1 MRTIILAAGQGF
13 QLDGCVKLLIRDPQS
28 GERIID
34 QFIKIFSKTKITVVV
49 GYKAIDIMQ
58 RYPDLNYVF
67 NSDWKI
73 TNNSYSLGLGLNDE
87 PCYVVS
93 SDLFIAPEIIKI
105 LEDAEPNCI
114 LTENREN
121 RELNSLNCK
130 IVKNRQIDEIYQG
143 PRRNINDPE
152 AIGVYKISDK
162 DLLQSW
168 KKNCLRYGNLFA
180 GQNWRFDMSC
190 VYSVDKENYRL
201 DEINTVF
208 DYLNLIEK
216 RNQ

>member
-73 TNNSYSLGLGLNDE
+73 TNNSYSLGLALNDE